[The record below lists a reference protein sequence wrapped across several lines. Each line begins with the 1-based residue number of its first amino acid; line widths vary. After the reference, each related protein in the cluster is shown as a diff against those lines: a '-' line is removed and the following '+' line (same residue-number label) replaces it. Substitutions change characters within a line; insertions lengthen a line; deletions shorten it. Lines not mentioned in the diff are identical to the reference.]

1 MEFFDGLR
9 EWLDKLQHED
19 VTNLPISPPLLYT
32 AKEGCLQN
40 TARVR
45 DFVGEWIQFGHD
57 FAFWIGIPCN
67 QSDLFFT
74 SSNITGDIPRWFD
87 DKSLKPHG
95 YMRLQ
100 RASLYMRSSSRSLSG
115 GIERIS
121 KSKSWMS
128 LGRKNCSFR
137 GWSIDPFPETNSKFA
152 PENGWLEDEIPV
164 GSWPIF
170 WCELLVS
177 GRVFVVYPCEVH
189 HWWNIFPGDQEV
201 CRSQIALSA

>member
-1 MEFFDGLR
+1 MLSWWFGILGVPLTIPFIRGSLKSKPTYTTNLLLADQLSVNWFMEFFDGLG

-40 TARVR
+40 TAWVR

-87 DKSLKPHG
+87 DKSFKPHG

-128 LGRKNCSFR
+128 LGRKQLQ
-137 GWSIDPFPETNSKFA
+137 GLIDWSLP
-152 PENGWLEDEIPV
+152 
-164 GSWPIF
+164 
-170 WCELLVS
+170 
-177 GRVFVVYPCEVH
+177 
-189 HWWNIFPGDQEV
+189 WN
-201 CRSQIALSA
+201 

>member
-1 MEFFDGLR
+1 MAWENG
-9 EWLDKLQHED
+9 W
-19 VTNLPISPPLLYT
+19 TNFNMKMWHICLFPPPLLYT
-32 AKEGCLQN
+32 AKEDVFKHCQGSRFCWWMDSIWPWFCL
-40 TARVR
+40 
-45 DFVGEWIQFGHD
+45 
-57 FAFWIGIPCN
+57 WIGIPCN
-67 QSDLFFT
+67 QSDKFFT

-121 KSKSWMS
+121 KSKPWMS
-128 LGRKNCSFR
+128 LGRKQLQ
-137 GWSIDPFPETNSKFA
+137 GLIDWSLPETNSKFA

-164 GSWPIF
+164 GSWLIF

-177 GRVFVVYPCEVH
+177 GRVFVGYPCEVH
-189 HWWNIFPGDQEV
+189 HWWNIFPGHQDV